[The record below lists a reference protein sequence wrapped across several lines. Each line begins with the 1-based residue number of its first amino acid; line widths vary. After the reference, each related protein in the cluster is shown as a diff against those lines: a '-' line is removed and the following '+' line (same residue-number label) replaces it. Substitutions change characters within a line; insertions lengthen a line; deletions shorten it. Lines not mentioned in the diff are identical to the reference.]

1 MNNRIGRRIDI
12 FTAYQAKRSTDI
24 LWQMYSTQ
32 IENTT
37 DNGTRHTQRED
48 CFLIKQIILSYL
60 LSKSFSLCPL
70 VSLIE
75 DPGNFSHFSGFGH

>member
-1 MNNRIGRRIDI
+1 MNNRICRRIDI

-48 CFLIKQIILSYL
+48 CS
-60 LSKSFSLCPL
+60 
-70 VSLIE
+70 
-75 DPGNFSHFSGFGH
+75 N